1 MNRDWRLSAGRIM
14 RLVDLRVSYLVQVS
28 PFGGNPRWQ
37 LAGLFV
43 KGDDDLRQERNLL
56 FVTLLNCLIYWK
68 ATITCVRSA
77 RHTSNEV
84 VLTHTTSALHLGGF
98 ILSGDVL
105 HASDLDDPAHLPQGE
120 ARYPRRQHT
129 AILHTGGPLPS
140 AHTSPP
146 SGQVGDGTT
155 FLKLFYSCAVHRR
168 RRGRRACSRRSPT
181 ASRLTRS
188 SLLSSSLSLPLA
200 TVLLVLGVADGVSI
214 LNS

>member
-1 MNRDWRLSAGRIM
+1 M
-14 RLVDLRVSYLVQVS
+14 DLPGSYLVQVS

-56 FVTLLNCLIYWK
+56 FVTLLTYFFTYWK
-68 ATITCVRSA
+68 ATILS
-77 RHTSNEV
+77 SEV
-84 VLTHTTSALHLGGF
+84 VLTHTISALHLGGF

-105 HASDLDDPAHLPQGE
+105 YAPDLDDPAHLPQGE
-120 ARYPRRQHT
+120 ARYPRGQHT

-140 AHTSPP
+140 AHISPP
-146 SGQVGDGTT
+146 SGEVGDGTT

-188 SLLSSSLSLPLA
+188 SLLLSSLSLPLA
-200 TVLLVLGVADGVSI
+200 TVLLFFYMRHAT
-214 LNS
+214 